1 MNILVAIL
9 VLVTLSADTTTCF
22 AFLVEMNI
30 YIYCLLYEFL
40 VLVEATQYLCC
51 DCFYCIKCI

>member
-22 AFLVEMNI
+22 AFLLEMNI
-30 YIYCLLYEFL
+30 YILFI
-40 VLVEATQYLCC
+40 V
-51 DCFYCIKCI
+51 